1 MLPISPLNVLNIS
14 ELGDTEFRY
23 SLMVKYRNAKDLS
36 LKADDLAIKA
46 KARTKD
52 RNFIG
57 YNTGV

>member
-1 MLPISPLNVLNIS
+1 
-14 ELGDTEFRY
+14 
-23 SLMVKYRNAKDLS
+23 MVKYRNAKDLS